1 MRLFTALGS
10 LSLYCIALHM
20 GQWWKQKKRHYWV
33 QPSWIMTSSGHR
45 WILKRVVG
53 LIAYAF
59 QAAAYSLPLPIW
71 LLLRDQRALEG
82 RWWLKFESWC
92 IYKEPHFQLQCPAS
106 EIDILWWVRSRGRT
120 KRGVV
125 FATAQLTSPQV
136 ITWLGN
142 PRRGLLHPRFGW
154 GRKLP
159 MKRSY
164 GECYHSALLQNLLP
178 AQNSNAR
185 TPEINVVLSS
195 ELKSNWHVILQ
206 ISRTGKIA

>member
-82 RWWLKFESWC
+82 RWWLVWKLMHLQRASFSATVPSFRNWHFVMSEISGAHEARGGFCHCTADLSTGYNLAGQSQTRPLAPSVWVRE
-92 IYKEPHFQLQCPAS
+92 KAPHETLLWGVLPLCAAS
-106 EIDILWWVRSRGRT
+106 ELAPRSE
-120 KRGVV
+120 
-125 FATAQLTSPQV
+125 Q
-136 ITWLGN
+136 
-142 PRRGLLHPRFGW
+142 
-154 GRKLP
+154 
-159 MKRSY
+159 
-164 GECYHSALLQNLLP
+164 
-178 AQNSNAR
+178 
-185 TPEINVVLSS
+185 
-195 ELKSNWHVILQ
+195 
-206 ISRTGKIA
+206 